1 MRLLLAERGLVAGV
15 MLSLVLGALNGDVTA
30 ADLDGPVEVHLSG
43 VDPAE
48 GKFYYSLISRAG
60 SQPKSQMWYFDLDG
74 KEPTTPIR
82 ALSIENEM
90 EESRT
95 GTRFDEDRAHDVWM
109 KVARRLNSPRILVN
123 FDLRLSQK
131 ADSVGVDIVGG
142 ERTLYE
148 SHLVVETAG
157 RTRILDLEMSCDPLI
172 AVEGV
177 YGIPGRPELIVVVS
191 YKARGPGCQEF
202 ELPILIPTK

>member
-1 MRLLLAERGLVAGV
+1 MRQLLAKWALVAGV
-15 MLSLVLGALNGDVTA
+15 LLSLVLGALNGDVTA

-48 GKFYYSLISRAG
+48 SRVYYWLISRAG
-60 SQPKSQMWYFDLDG
+60 TQPKWQIWYFDLDG

-90 EESRT
+90 EESKT
-95 GTRFDEDRAHDVWM
+95 GTRFDEDRVHDVWM
-109 KVARRLNSPRILVN
+109 KVARRLDSPRILVN

-131 ADSVGVDIVGG
+131 ADSVGVDMVGV
-142 ERTLYE
+142 ERTLYD

-177 YGIPGRPELIVVVS
+177 YGIPGRPELIVVIS
-191 YKARGPGCQEF
+191 YKGRAPGCQEF
-202 ELPILIPTK
+202 ELPILIPAK